1 MLGVRKK
8 ASGGFPPARPPDLSR
23 PVDQGQGREG
33 SVLRG
38 HCWFIQAQSE
48 SGGGP
53 RPASRDPAL
62 PAGVRPDRGCARP
75 QGALGCLQ

>member
-23 PVDQGQGREG
+23 PMDQGWGREG
-33 SVLRG
+33 SALRG
-38 HCWFIQAQSE
+38 HCWLIKVQSE

-62 PAGVRPDRGCARP
+62 PAYGQRGCAHQ
-75 QGALGCLQ
+75 QGALGCLY

>member
-8 ASGGFPPARPPDLSR
+8 ASGGFPPAKPPDLSR
-23 PVDQGQGREG
+23 PMDQGRGREG

-38 HCWFIQAQSE
+38 HCWFIKAQSE

-62 PAGVRPDRGCARP
+62 PAYGQTGAVRASKVH
-75 QGALGCLQ
+75 